1 MVKREK
7 IVLVIAV
14 LGIVGIVLGF
24 GGFGER
30 WRTEK
35 EDINIESQI
44 DSLSYSFGLE
54 YAFGLKNQGFDTI
67 IDVNLFCEAF
77 RNIFQNDSLYISKE
91 DGGKILDEYFFK
103 LQQEIIDKQLSENR
117 KLIKESNGGE
127 IILSSGLKIMIIEDK
142 DGLSPHLSETVSLE
156 LLITDIDG
164 NVLQEFPEPQTFVLS
179 EFPVP
184 ILVEAIQL
192 MSLGDKWN
200 LTIPPELA
208 NGSGETVV
216 FKVELLGIN

>member
-1 MVKREK
+1 MKKISLLIVSITLIFSSCTNVDNDAVNKIPETEIEK
-7 IVLVIAV
+7 V
-14 LGIVGIVLGF
+14 
-24 GGFGER
+24 
-30 WRTEK
+30 
-35 EDINIESQI
+35 
-44 DSLSYSFGLE
+44 SYSFGLR
-54 YAFGLKNQGFDTI
+54 YALSLKNQGMDTI
-67 IDVNLFCEAF
+67 IDSDIFCKAF
-77 RNIFQNDSLYISKE
+77 QDVFQNDSLDISKE
-91 DGGKILDEYFFK
+91 EGEKILDEYFVK

-142 DGLSPHLSETVSLE
+142 DGLSPQLSETVSLE

-208 NGSGETVV
+208 NGSGEIVI
-216 FKVELLGIN
+216 FQVELFAIN